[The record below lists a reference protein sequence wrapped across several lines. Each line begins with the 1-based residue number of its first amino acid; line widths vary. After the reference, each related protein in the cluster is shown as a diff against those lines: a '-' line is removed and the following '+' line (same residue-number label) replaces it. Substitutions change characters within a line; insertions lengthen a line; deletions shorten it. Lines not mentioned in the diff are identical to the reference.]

1 MTRYRYRAARAD
13 GRVVSGVL
21 LAAAPAE
28 VSDRLLGQGLQ
39 PLSLDQ
45 ATGQRFWRPRASR
58 RDLAAVFRGLA
69 TLATAGVPLDRAL
82 RALEALPRQP
92 ALRRLLEEAR
102 VALREGRGL
111 ADALRSDDELV
122 PAVTL
127 GMLRAGE
134 RGSTLGAALEQAA
147 LQLERDAELRSR
159 VRQATAYPL
168 VLVVTGACSVLVIVT
183 VVLPK
188 FAVLLSDLG
197 QALPPATR
205 LLLAISALVHHFGW
219 LLLLGG
225 VLGVSSVL
233 SYIASPAGRMVL
245 HQSLLRLPVIGRLRH
260 SLATARIARALGG
273 MLTAGVPMLAALE
286 AARDAAGD
294 DAISERLNRVRRRVA
309 QGEPLT
315 SSLAA
320 ERGITPT
327 PLQLF
332 QVGEASGQLGIM
344 ALRAGDLAAGEAE
357 SGIRTLVSLL
367 EPTLVVVFGGM
378 VAFVA
383 AALLQAV
390 YSLRPG

>member
-39 PLSLDQ
+39 PLSLDLT
-45 ATGQRFWRPRASR
+45 TGKRFWRPRPSR

-102 VALREGRGL
+102 VALREGHGL
-111 ADALRSDDELV
+111 ADALCSDDDLV

-147 LQLERDAELRSR
+147 LQLERDAELRAR

-168 VLVVTGACSVLVIVT
+168 VLVATGACSVLVIVT

-205 LLLAISALVHHFGW
+205 LLLALAGLVQHYGW
-219 LLLLGG
+219 MLLLGG
-225 VLGVSSVL
+225 ALGVAFAL
-233 SYIASPAGRMVL
+233 SYVATPAGRMVL
-245 HQSLLRLPVIGRLRH
+245 HESLLRAPVIGRLRH

-273 MLTAGVPMLAALE
+273 MLAAGVPMLAALD

-309 QGEPLT
+309 QGEPLA

-320 ERGITPT
+320 EGGITPT

-332 QVGEASGQLGIM
+332 QVGEASGQLGVM
-344 ALRAGDLAAGEAE
+344 ALRAGDLAAVEAE

-367 EPTLVVVFGGM
+367 EPMLVVVFGGM

>member
-1 MTRYRYRAARAD
+1 MTRYRYRAAQAD
-13 GRVVSGVL
+13 GRIVSGVM
-21 LAAAPAE
+21 LATAPAE
-28 VSDRLLGQGLQ
+28 ISDRLLGQGLQ
-39 PLSLDQ
+39 PLSLGP
-45 ATGQRFWRPRASR
+45 AGTLRWWRPRASR

-69 TLATAGVPLDRAL
+69 TLTTAGVPLDRAL
-82 RALEALPRQP
+82 RAIESLPRQP
-92 ALRRLLEEAR
+92 ALRQLLEEAR
-102 VALREGRGL
+102 GSLREGRGL
-111 ADALRSDDELV
+111 ADALRSDDDLV
-122 PAVTL
+122 PAVTM

-159 VRQATAYPL
+159 ISQATAYPL

-197 QALPPATR
+197 QTLPPATR
-205 LLLAISALVHHFGW
+205 LLLALAGLVHDVGW

-225 VLGVSSVL
+225 VLGAALSVGYL
-233 SYIASPAGRMVL
+233 ATPAGRMAL
-245 HQSLLRLPVIGRLRH
+245 HEALLRLPVIGRLRH

-273 MLTAGVPMLAALE
+273 MLSAGVPMLAALE

-294 DAISERLNRVRRRVA
+294 DAISERLSRVRRRVA

-315 SSLAA
+315 SSLDA

-327 PLQLF
+327 PLQLI
-332 QVGEASGQLGIM
+332 QVGEASGQLGVM